1 MFTFTRE
8 GAGEVQLAIANV
20 VVAGMT
26 ASDEAAIRHHL
37 DEMKQLGIRM
47 PTSFPFFFRVSAGFL
62 TQEERIQVIGTDSSG
77 EVEPVIVAL
86 PEGLW
91 LTVGSD
97 HTDRKVEAYSINV
110 SKQMCPHPIG
120 RHLWRLDDVAG
131 HWDRLVL
138 RSWTTKGGARAL
150 YQEGP
155 LALMRNPADLLQ
167 RYERTGKRLAAASAM
182 FCGTIGAKSPL
193 EHADVFE
200 MELEDPVRGKRIG
213 HRYAIEAL
221 PVLTY

>member
-1 MFTFTRE
+1 MHTFTRE
-8 GAGEVQLAIANV
+8 GAAPVTTAIANV

-26 ASDEAAIRHHL
+26 ARDEAAIRHHL
-37 DEMKQLGIRM
+37 EEMKQLGVRM
-47 PTSFPFFFRVSAGFL
+47 PDAFPFFFRVSAGLL
-62 TQEERIQVIGTDSSG
+62 TQDERVQVIGTDSSG

-86 PEGLW
+86 EDGLW

-120 RHLWRLDDVAG
+120 RHLWRLADVAA
-131 HWDRLVL
+131 HWDRLLV
-138 RSWTTKGGARAL
+138 RSWTTRAGTREL

-155 LALMRNPADLLQ
+155 LALMRDPADLIG
-167 RYERTGKRLAAASAM
+167 RYERSGVRLAPGSAL
-182 FCGTIGAKSPL
+182 FCGTIGAKGPL
-193 EHADVFE
+193 AHADLFE
-200 MELEDPVRGKRIG
+200 TELEDPVRARRIG

-221 PVLTY
+221 PVLA